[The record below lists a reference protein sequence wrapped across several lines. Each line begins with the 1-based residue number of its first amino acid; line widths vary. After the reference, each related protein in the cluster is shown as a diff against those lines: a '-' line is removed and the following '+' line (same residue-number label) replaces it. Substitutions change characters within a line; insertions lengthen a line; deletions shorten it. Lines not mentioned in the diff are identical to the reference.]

1 MCAILK
7 AVYGTVISKETK
19 NTRAQFADFF
29 FFFVFSFSKRKRKY
43 VHNKDN

>member
-19 NTRAQFADFF
+19 KKRAQFAEFF
-29 FFFVFSFSKRKRKY
+29 FFLYFHLVNVRDKICT
-43 VHNKDN
+43 H